1 MPVSNN
7 PAPAG
12 PAMNLYGQSSQPQP
26 QIPKIQQPGN
36 EFSLFNGQ
44 PQQQYGQSQ
53 QPYGQQQYG
62 QSQQPYGQPQQYG
75 QYGQPQQPYGQFN
88 QQKPNYYNPNQY

>member
-36 EFSLFNGQ
+36 EFSLFNDSSKTQAQTKPQQPYGQPQQPYGQ

-53 QPYGQQQYG
+53 QSYGQQQ
-62 QSQQPYGQPQQYG
+62 QQYG
-75 QYGQPQQPYGQFN
+75 MQQQYMQRY
-88 QQKPNYYNPNQY
+88 

>member
-7 PAPAG
+7 PVPAG
-12 PAMNLYGQSSQPQP
+12 PAMNLYGQSNQ
-26 QIPKIQQPGN
+26 QQPGS
-36 EFSLFNGQ
+36 EFSLFNDSSKTQ
-44 PQQQYGQSQ
+44 AQTKPQQQYGQ
-53 QPYGQQQYG
+53 P
-62 QSQQPYGQPQQYG
+62 QQPYGQPQQYG

>member
-36 EFSLFNGQ
+36 EFSLFND
-44 PQQQYGQSQ
+44 S
-53 QPYGQQQYG
+53 
-62 QSQQPYGQPQQYG
+62 S
-75 QYGQPQQPYGQFN
+75 
-88 QQKPNYYNPNQY
+88 K